1 MSVVTLAVVGAGDR
15 GTGHARWALAHP
27 DRAKVV
33 AVAEPRGPRRKRL
46 AAAHGLA
53 PAAAVDDWRTLAARG
68 RIADAVLIC
77 TLDRDHLE
85 PVLAFVALG
94 YHILL
99 EKPMALD
106 EEECRRIV
114 GAVEEAGVVLAV
126 GHVLR
131 YTPYTQALKRLIDS
145 GRLGDVVS
153 VQHLEPVGFWHQA
166 HSFVRGNWRREDEA
180 TSMLMA
186 KSCHDLDW
194 LQYVL
199 GAPPVR
205 VSSFGRLSH
214 FRPEQ
219 RPAGAA
225 DRCLDCAVET
235 TCPYSAPR
243 EYGER
248 LAAGRHGWPLSAV
261 LDEFTPEALA
271 GALRDGPYGRC
282 VYACDN
288 DVVDHQVVAMEF
300 ASGATATFTM
310 TAFTERADRQTR
322 IFGTRAELRGDGRSL
337 RLYDFLTRTEEHIDV
352 RAEGTPDAG
361 GGHGGGDAG
370 LMDAFVA
377 AVATG
382 NPALVKSGP
391 RESLTS
397 HLTVLAAERA
407 RLCGT
412 VETLDLV
419 GPRNPVE
426 PSGPAGT
433 PGRPARDGAAHP

>member
-1 MSVVTLAVVGAGDR
+1 MPSVVTLAVLGAGER
-15 GTGHARWALAHP
+15 GTAHASWALAHP
-27 DRAKVV
+27 ERARVV
-33 AVAEPRGPRRKRL
+33 AVAEPRTTRRDRF
-46 AAAHGLA
+46 AADHGLD
-53 PAAAVDDWRTLAARG
+53 PAAAVDDWRELAARG

-85 PVLAFVALG
+85 PALAFAALG
-94 YHILL
+94 YHIML
-99 EKPMALD
+99 EKPMALT
-106 EEECRRIV
+106 EHACRRIV
-114 GAVEEAGVVLAV
+114 AAVEEAGVTFAV

-131 YTPYTQALKRLIDS
+131 YTPYTQALKRVLDS
-145 GRLGDVVS
+145 GRLGEIVS

-199 GAPPVR
+199 GQPPVR

-214 FRPEQ
+214 FRPENK
-219 RPAGAA
+219 PPGAA

-235 TCPYSAPR
+235 TCPYSAKR
-243 EYGER
+243 DYGDR
-248 LAAGRHGWPLSAV
+248 LARGGHGWPLSV
-261 LDEFTPEALA
+261 VVDDFTPQALES
-271 GALRDGPYGRC
+271 ALREGPYGRC

-310 TAFTERADRQTR
+310 TAFTEQADRQTR
-322 IFGTRAELRGDGRSL
+322 VFGTRAELRGDGRQL
-337 RLYDFLTRTEEHIDV
+337 RVYDFLTRAEELIGLD
-352 RAEGTPDAG
+352 AEGAMAAAG
-361 GGHGGGDAG
+361 RHGGGDAA
-370 LMDAFVA
+370 LMDCFVA

-391 RESLTS
+391 QESLVS

-407 RLCGT
+407 RLTHT
-412 VETLDLV
+412 VETV
-419 GPRNPVE
+419 RPP
-426 PSGPAGT
+426 GT
-433 PGRPARDGAAHP
+433 P

>member
-1 MSVVTLAVVGAGDR
+1 MPSVVTLAVVGAGDR
-15 GTGHARWALAHP
+15 GAGHARWALAHP
-27 DRAKVV
+27 DRARVV
-33 AVAEPRGPRRKRL
+33 AAAEPRRTRRERL
-46 AAAHGLA
+46 AADHGLE
-53 PAAAVDDWRTLAARG
+53 PGAVVEDWRELAARG

-85 PVLAFVALG
+85 PALAFAALG
-94 YHILL
+94 CHLML
-99 EKPMALD
+99 EKPMALTED
-106 EEECRRIV
+106 ECRRIV
-114 GAVEEAGVVLAV
+114 DAVERAGVTLAV

-131 YTPYTQALKRLIDS
+131 YTPYTRALKSVVDS

-199 GAPPVR
+199 GEPPVR

-214 FRPEQ
+214 FRPENK
-219 RPAGAA
+219 PAGAA
-225 DRCLDCAVET
+225 DRCPDCPVESA
-235 TCPYSAPR
+235 CPYSATR
-243 EYGER
+243 AYGDL
-248 LAAGRHGWPLSAV
+248 LASGRHGWPLSV
-261 LDEFTPEALA
+261 VVEEFTAPALDS
-271 GALRDGPYGRC
+271 ALRQGPYGRC

-310 TAFTERADRQTR
+310 TAFTEQADRQTR
-322 IFGTRAELRGDGRSL
+322 IFGTRGELRGDGARL
-337 RLYDFLTRTEEHIDV
+337 RVYDFLTRTEELLDP
-352 RAEGTPDAG
+352 GTAGAMDAA

-370 LMDAFVA
+370 LMDAFVS

-382 NPALVKSGP
+382 DPTLVKSGP

-407 RLCGT
+407 RLHHT
-412 VETLDLV
+412 VENV
-419 GPRNPVE
+419 
-426 PSGPAGT
+426 
-433 PGRPARDGAAHP
+433 